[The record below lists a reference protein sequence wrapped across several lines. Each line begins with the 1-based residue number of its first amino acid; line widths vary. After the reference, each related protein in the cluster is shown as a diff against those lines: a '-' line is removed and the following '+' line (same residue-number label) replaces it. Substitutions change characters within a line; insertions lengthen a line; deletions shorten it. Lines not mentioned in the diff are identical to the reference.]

1 MEQLQKIFS
10 RNLRRKTQEPNK
22 SKVILHN
29 DDVTTF
35 DFVIRMLVEIFFFDE
50 PDAARLAQT
59 VDQEGQ
65 ALVGIYPRD
74 IAQSKAQ
81 AGIAMARAENFP
93 LRITTEDA

>member
-50 PDAARLAQT
+50 PDAMRLAQT